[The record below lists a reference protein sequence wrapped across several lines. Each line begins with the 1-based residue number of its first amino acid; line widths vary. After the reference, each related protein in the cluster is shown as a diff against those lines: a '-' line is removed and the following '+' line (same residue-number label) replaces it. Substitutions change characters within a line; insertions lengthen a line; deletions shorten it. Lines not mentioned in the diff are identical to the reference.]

1 MFVIMNHSSDME
13 VGIINSVWINPQAYT
28 TLDAA
33 KKAAASLLREFR
45 GDKSKREG
53 VIEFTAEDSELNE
66 IPNAD
71 FESCLYCVGETME
84 GDFNL
89 YHNAYLVCS
98 VDVAE

>member
-33 KKAAASLLREFR
+33 KKTATSLLHGARAGR
-45 GDKSKREG
+45 PKRKG
-53 VIEFTAEDSELNE
+53 VIEFTAEGSELDE